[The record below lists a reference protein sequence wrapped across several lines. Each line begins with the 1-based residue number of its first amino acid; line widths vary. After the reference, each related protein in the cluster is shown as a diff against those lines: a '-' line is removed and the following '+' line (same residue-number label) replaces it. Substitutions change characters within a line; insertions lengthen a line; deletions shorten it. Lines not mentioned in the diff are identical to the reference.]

1 MARQR
6 MKPVRRRPGG
16 AAGTP
21 PEQPEQR
28 ARGAGAAAASK
39 PAWRETIDSFGGFLT
54 LGSVAVALVL
64 IGALVIAN
72 RPQSTAAV
80 STEPLLGE
88 ERESG
93 GAATHIEDA
102 SLLIILPGEPPTGGP
117 HFGVPQRIGTY
128 VDPVPDG
135 AAIHT
140 LEHGAVW
147 MSYDPEQVDEATLRE
162 LRDLARTFD
171 KDVLLSP
178 RPENAK
184 PIMAVSWGRLLALD
198 RFDAPQLEAFV
209 RTNRNRSPE
218 PGVR

>member
-16 AAGTP
+16 ATASAPT
-21 PEQPEQR
+21 EQR
-28 ARGAGAAAASK
+28 AGSAGAPASK
-39 PAWRETIDSFGGFLT
+39 PAWRETINSFGGFLT
-54 LGSVAVALVL
+54 LCAVAVALVL
-64 IGALVIAN
+64 IGALVIVN
-72 RPQSTAAV
+72 RPESSTAA
-80 STEPLLGE
+80 STQPLLGE

-93 GAATHIEDA
+93 GAATHETDA

-135 AAIHT
+135 AAIHR
-140 LEHGAVW
+140 LEHGGVW
-147 MSYDPEQVDEATLRE
+147 VSYDPKQVDEATLRE
-162 LRDLARTFD
+162 LRDLAREFD

-178 RPENAK
+178 RPENTR

-198 RFDAPQLEAFV
+198 RFDAQQLEAFV

-218 PGVR
+218 PGAP